1 MQTTKSQLLDN
12 LLDCL
17 DRLFDGETN
26 VIDVHDLVYAT
37 LAALSKT
44 AHAAVLSTAQTELMV
59 IATLRTSQ
67 EQQRDAALNATDELR
82 KYVASVLPSPDSFG
96 RRATD

>member
-1 MQTTKSQLLDN
+1 MQTTESQLLDN

-37 LAALSKT
+37 LASLSET
-44 AHAAVLSTAQTELMV
+44 AHAIVLSTAEKELMA
-59 IATLRTSQ
+59 IARSQ
-67 EQQRDAALNATDELR
+67 NSRDQQRDAALVATDDLR
-82 KYVASVLPSPDSFG
+82 KYLASVLPFPP
-96 RRATD
+96 